1 MTPQLPRWLD
11 GVSETAVQRL
21 RLQVQD
27 ITGRLLLRVLPKVR
41 LPKVLVRLPETLLG
55 SVVTREVT
63 ETVHRAL
70 LSVRPMFIAAAE
82 TEKAL
87 AALPKSHLR
96 RLTVM
101 TVRCPKGVL
110 LLVVRIPDHLP
121 GARYDRYLVMP
132 SSAATRRT
140 MLITTSEIGGNAAC
154 VREGRWN
161 DPSGQSESGA
171 AGVWSS

>member
-11 GVSETAVQRL
+11 GVSETAVRRL

-41 LPKVLVRLPETLLG
+41 LPKAVVRLPETLFG

-96 RLTVM
+96 RLTVIA
-101 TVRCPKGVL
+101 VRCPKGVL
-110 LLVVRIPDHLP
+110 LLQVVRIPDHLP
-121 GARYDRYLVMP
+121 GARYDRY
-132 SSAATRRT
+132 
-140 MLITTSEIGGNAAC
+140 
-154 VREGRWN
+154 W
-161 DPSGQSESGA
+161 
-171 AGVWSS
+171 